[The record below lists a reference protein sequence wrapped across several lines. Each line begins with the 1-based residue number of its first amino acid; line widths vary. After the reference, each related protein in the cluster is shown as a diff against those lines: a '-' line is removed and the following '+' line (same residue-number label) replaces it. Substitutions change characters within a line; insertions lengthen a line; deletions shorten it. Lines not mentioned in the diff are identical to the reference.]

1 MGERERAIP
10 AILRDIGAMVW
21 TTVIEGLSEA
31 GGAFAALLQ
40 LAARIRQKPGLTRP
54 IDLMG
59 GGNWQWLSGQYQ

>member
-1 MGERERAIP
+1 
-10 AILRDIGAMVW
+10 MVW

-40 LAARIRQKPGLTRP
+40 LAARIRQKPGLARP